1 MAAPAARKTTA
12 KTTTAKQDVAGR
24 RIKKAGEPK
33 LASYADKTIT
43 PVMADFSEWIEAQT
57 GYKVDPM
64 SVQLGSAL
72 RGQFQKSDF
81 NQERI
86 ARRAE
91 ERAAEEQAKLDRAA
105 AREEARAAKEAAKA
119 ERAAAKAAA
128 PAKTATKAPAKT
140 ATKAPAKAAAKPAAK
155 ATAKPTAKA
164 TPLASRRRPAK
175 PATDDTDF

>member
-1 MAAPAARKTTA
+1 MAAPRKTTNA
-12 KTTTAKQDVAGR
+12 KTDVAGR
-24 RIKKAGEPK
+24 RVKKAGEPK

-43 PVMADFSEWIEAQT
+43 PVMQDFSDWIEQET

-72 RGQFQKSDF
+72 RGIFQKSDF

-105 AREEARAAKEAAKA
+105 EREEARAAKEQAKA

-128 PAKTATKAPAKT
+128 PAKTATKAPVKASAKT
-140 ATKAPAKAAAKPAAK
+140 PAKAPAKTAAAKPAAK
-155 ATAKPTAKA
+155 ASAKPTAKV

-175 PATDDTDF
+175 PTTDDTDF